1 MFEEVEE
8 VKIRGE
14 GFTGNLVMEEASC
27 TFRINED
34 EIFGEYKQAFL
45 KTIALLIYSLHSD
58 TAF

>member
-8 VKIRGE
+8 VEIKGE

-34 EIFGEYKQAFL
+34 EVYGERKQAAIGTL
-45 KTIALLIYSLHSD
+45 DNNILSSQ
-58 TAF
+58 